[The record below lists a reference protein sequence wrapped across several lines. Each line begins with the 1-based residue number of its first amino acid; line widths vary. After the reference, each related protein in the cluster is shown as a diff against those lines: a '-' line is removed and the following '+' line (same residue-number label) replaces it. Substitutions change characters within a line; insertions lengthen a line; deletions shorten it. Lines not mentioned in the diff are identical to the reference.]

1 MPPTTVP
8 PLPRH
13 AVPCERAAGSM
24 ANANARAS
32 RRAVLSF
39 GAFVHRKSLLSLHP
53 KRRLR
58 INYGIALCVNKLN
71 VHSVSFAR
79 PGECCVRVQPAAT
92 TKQTKLKKILV
103 WYHKNFDLRP
113 SSGRR
118 QELVV
123 VCVREGM
130 SASAKGE
137 ASARRSGV
145 DVASGRPEPI
155 SGGGLNAVK
164 QMSTSRSAATLR
176 LRKELGPAARPA
188 APTASRPTSA
198 ISVWLPVRRKTRSR
212 PSFPACRIPSSWWRC
227 PQRARCRR
235 SCGWC
240 SG

>member
-1 MPPTTVP
+1 VRGAHLVISWPSRVRQLKTRASRPRQAMPPTTVP

-13 AVPCERAAGSM
+13 AVPCERRAAGSM

-118 QELVV
+118 QEPHP
-123 VCVREGM
+123 
-130 SASAKGE
+130 AK
-137 ASARRSGV
+137 RRSAPRTCSAFMPSPHRLTRIWRKLQPRPHA
-145 DVASGRPEPI
+145 ASSCLMMTTTGI
-155 SGGGLNAVK
+155 LS
-164 QMSTSRSAATLR
+164 SA
-176 LRKELGPAARPA
+176 
-188 APTASRPTSA
+188 
-198 ISVWLPVRRKTRSR
+198 
-212 PSFPACRIPSSWWRC
+212 
-227 PQRARCRR
+227 
-235 SCGWC
+235 
-240 SG
+240 